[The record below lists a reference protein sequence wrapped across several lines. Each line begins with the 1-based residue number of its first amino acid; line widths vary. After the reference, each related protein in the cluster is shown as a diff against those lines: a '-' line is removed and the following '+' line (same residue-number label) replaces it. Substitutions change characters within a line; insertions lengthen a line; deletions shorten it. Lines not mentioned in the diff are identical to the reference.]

1 MIRLNN
7 DRFTKVHGTWHK
19 VLQCVI
25 MFVAT
30 GLSATENAAIAYFP
44 ARPKNPESI
53 WYWTGDGV
61 EMGASGFATTDGVYD
76 VYIGSAEI
84 NGRLYRYDLEG
95 DDDDGVAI
103 AVNYLPRQTRPNMA
117 RDTVKET
124 EVFIPK
130 AVWPVASGIPSIT
143 RFLLTINCG

>member
-1 MIRLNN
+1 MVRFGTGNDCQGYSALDFPVLRLIPQTMIRLNN

-30 GLSATENAAIAYFP
+30 GSSATENAAIAYFP

-53 WYWTGDGV
+53 WYWSGDGV

-76 VYIGSAEI
+76 VYIGSAET

-103 AVNYLPRQTRPNMA
+103 GAELSTKADSTEYGPGHGK
-117 RDTVKET
+117 RD
-124 EVFIPK
+124 
-130 AVWPVASGIPSIT
+130 
-143 RFLLTINCG
+143 